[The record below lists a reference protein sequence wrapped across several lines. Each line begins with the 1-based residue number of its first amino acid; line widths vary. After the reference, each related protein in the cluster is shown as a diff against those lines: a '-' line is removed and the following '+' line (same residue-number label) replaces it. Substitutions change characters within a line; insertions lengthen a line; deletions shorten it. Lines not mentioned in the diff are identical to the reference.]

1 MEKILIVG
9 GGYAGFYAAWG
20 LEKKLRRGEAE
31 VTLVDPHGYMTYQPF
46 LPEVTA
52 GSIEARHVM
61 VSLRRHLHRTTI
73 IAGHTTRIDHAHR
86 TATVRT
92 NDGTL
97 REIAYDTIVVT
108 AGAVTRTFPVPGIE
122 QEAIGLKHVEEAV
135 AIRDAL
141 LTAFDRAALLPP
153 GIERRRLL
161 TVTVVGGG
169 FTGVE
174 VFGELLSLATA
185 LLRSY
190 PELGRDDLAFHLV
203 DSNKRILPE
212 VTDEPGRWVVR
223 HLQERGGRIHLGT
236 QVVSAADGRIML
248 STGESYGN
256 GLLVWAAGNGSN
268 PVVAR
273 NTDLPVDE
281 RGLVRVR
288 ADLRVGTDD
297 ALVADAWAAGDNAAV
312 PDLASPVPGARTVPN
327 AQHAVRQGKL
337 LAKNLVAVLRG
348 RKPRPYLHHSL
359 GVVATLGIG
368 RGIFQYKRLVIKGF
382 PAWIMHRGYHVLAV
396 PTWERKVRVLLVW
409 VSAVLFGRDII
420 PLSTVQAPRAAFL
433 AGGDPFAGT
442 GEQASG
448 EKAAA
453 AGTPAAPAPA
463 APAPAVPAVPTPA
476 DPAVRPE
483 LSVVRDAG

>member
-9 GGYAGFYAAWG
+9 GGYAGFYTAWG

-61 VSLRRHLHRTTI
+61 VSLRRHLRRTTVV
-73 IAGHTTRIDHAHR
+73 AGQTTSIDHAHR
-86 TATVRT
+86 TATVLTNGGATRT
-92 NDGTL
+92 IG
-97 REIAYDTIVVT
+97 YDTIVVT

-135 AIRDAL
+135 AIRDQL
-141 LTAFDRAALLPP
+141 FTAFDRAALLPP
-153 GIERRRLL
+153 GPNRRGLL

-174 VFGELLSLATA
+174 VFAELLSLATS

-190 PELGRDDLAFHLV
+190 PELSADDLTFHLV

-223 HLQERGGRIHLGT
+223 HLTDRGARVHLGT

-256 GLLVWAAGNGSN
+256 GLLIWAAGNGSN
-268 PVVAR
+268 PVVAK

-281 RGLVRVR
+281 RGLVGVR
-288 ADLRVGTDD
+288 ADLRVGSDD
-297 ALVADAWAAGDNAAV
+297 APVVDAWAAGDNAAV
-312 PDLASPVPGARTVPN
+312 PDLASRVPGARTVPN
-327 AQHAVRQGKL
+327 AQHAVRQGRL
-337 LAKNLVAVLRG
+337 LAANLVADLRG
-348 RKPRPYLHHSL
+348 KKVRPYVHHSL
-359 GVVATLGIG
+359 GTVATLGIG
-368 RGIFQYKRLVIKGF
+368 HGIFQYHRLVIKGW
-382 PAWIMHRGYHVLAV
+382 PAWLMHRGYHVLAV

-409 VSAVLFGRDII
+409 VSAALFGRDIV
-420 PLSTVQAPRAAFL
+420 PLSTVQRPRAAFL
-433 AGGDPFAGT
+433 AGGDPFAG
-442 GEQASG
+442 
-448 EKAAA
+448 
-453 AGTPAAPAPA
+453 AGTTSAALPAPTAPTAPAPI
-463 APAPAVPAVPTPA
+463 
-476 DPAVRPE
+476 DDGVRPN